1 MMTDEQERVQREHQW
16 EIAKLKRELRKAKEN
31 ANCLRKYKFETI
43 QMKSQIQTLINHKEQ
58 APPKIANLFQFLRDN
73 DYDAYV
79 YLENMLLPISHQNRM
94 EQVHKSIRV
103 PSWWRREAV
112 GSASDWL
119 KRVRKPQPEYIYTYI
134 STVFG
139 KDKLINIH
147 GVMLRSQS
155 HAYNQDYKL
164 EMYENKEELIKK
176 LKVLGIEGKM
186 SWTKARIYQKVMEI
200 N

>member
-1 MMTDEQERVQREHQW
+1 MTDEQERVQREHQW

-103 PSWWRREAV
+103 PSWWRTEAV

-119 KRVRKPQPEYIYTYI
+119 KRVRKPQPEYVYTYI

-139 KDKLINIH
+139 KDQLINIH
-147 GVMLRSQS
+147 GVMMRSS
-155 HAYNQDYKL
+155 MDYKL
-164 EMYENKEELIKK
+164 VMYENKEELIKK

-186 SWTKARIYQKVMEI
+186 SWTKARMYQKLMEI